1 MRKLRP
7 FWGSTIVLLLVAL
20 VAWGCSSSDD
30 QPAASQP
37 ATAAQQPVLA
47 TDFQISS
54 SEFTEVR
61 PRTRIPAKYTCVAD
75 DLSPPLEWG
84 GAPAGTESFALLI
97 DDEDN
102 KIGLFSHWVLFN
114 IPADATGLKE
124 GVPTTTDTL
133 PDGSKQ
139 GTNDFKRM
147 GYAGPC
153 PPPNVLADLYRYYQ
167 GKPDTLHF
175 KLYALDA
182 MVDLAAGASNNEL
195 LDAMEGH
202 ILAQT
207 EILGKY
213 LRPKQQGWYLSDSNT
228 AIPNTPTP
236 VRTPFVPPTA
246 TSR

>member
-1 MRKLRP
+1 MRKSRP
-7 FWGSTIVLLLVAL
+7 FWDSSIVLLLVAL
-20 VAWGCSSSDD
+20 VAWGCSGAGDESG
-30 QPAASQP
+30 ASQP
-37 ATAAQQPVLA
+37 AAAAQPVLA

-61 PRTRIPAKYTCVAD
+61 PRTRIPAKYTCVAEN
-75 DLSPPLEWG
+75 LSPQLAWS

-97 DDEDN
+97 DDEGN
-102 KIGLFSHWVLFN
+102 KIGLFNHWVLFN
-114 IPADATGLKE
+114 IPADSTGLDE
-124 GVPTTTDTL
+124 GIPTTTDTL
-133 PDGSKQ
+133 PDGSVQ
-139 GTNDFKRM
+139 GMNDFKRM
-147 GYAGPC
+147 GYSGPC
-153 PPPNVLADLYRYYQ
+153 PPPNVLADLYQYYQ
-167 GKPDTLHF
+167 GKPDTFHF
-175 KLYALDA
+175 KLYALDS
-182 MVDLAAGASNNEL
+182 MVDLAAGVTHSEL
-195 LDAMEGH
+195 LDAMDGH